1 MLRYTVEVEFMERE
15 LMATCT
21 RAVNVCVGGTT
32 TERSA
37 WPDGG
42 AFPADVPAAARE
54 YARSRTE
61 SLDALNVARTL
72 DDEVERR
79 RARAIRAVRG
89 GRQQR
94 PQPQR
99 RRRRRQRRWRAP
111 KPESGAV
118 RHAQR
123 RHDNARKR
131 WTQRGS
137 GPRRQRASPRRTRRT
152 RHAQQR
158 TPLAEIVWRRPP
170 SNLILIYTSSSHQ

>member
-1 MLRYTVEVEFMERE
+1 MARE

-61 SLDALNVARTL
+61 ALDALNVARTL

-79 RARAIRAVRG
+79 RARYAQYAADDSSDHSGGGGGGSGDGARRSRRAAPYDTRSGGTTTHGSDGRRAAQGRGDSAPRCG
-89 GRQQR
+89 GRGAR
-94 PQPQR
+94 GALSSEPR
-99 RRRRRQRRWRAP
+99 LRKLCGDGRQ
-111 KPESGAV
+111 V
-118 RHAQR
+118 
-123 RHDNARKR
+123 
-131 WTQRGS
+131 
-137 GPRRQRASPRRTRRT
+137 
-152 RHAQQR
+152 
-158 TPLAEIVWRRPP
+158 I
-170 SNLILIYTSSSHQ
+170 